1 MNKLL
6 HMSKDELKNHIL
18 DVQNVVQQ
26 ELSKGIEIDDFL
38 DETSIFDDFEDI
50 IPDEEFP
57 IFVITIL
64 NNYKSDVIMD
74 KLVNSIL
81 VLKDAKWFGGCIND
95 HFKSNPGGIA

>member
-1 MNKLL
+1 
-6 HMSKDELKNHIL
+6 MSKDELKTHIL
-18 DVQNVVQQ
+18 DVQNMVQQ
-26 ELSKGIEIDDFL
+26 ELSTGIEIDEFL
-38 DETSIFDDFEDI
+38 DETSIFDDFEEI

-81 VLKDAKWFGGCIND
+81 VLKDAK
-95 HFKSNPGGIA
+95 

>member
-6 HMSKDELKNHIL
+6 QMSKDELKTHIL
-18 DVQNVVQQ
+18 DVQNMVQQ
-26 ELSKGIEIDDFL
+26 ELSTGIEIDEFL
-38 DETSIFDDFEDI
+38 DETSIFDDFEEI

-81 VLKDAKWFGGCIND
+81 VLKDAK
-95 HFKSNPGGIA
+95 

>member
-1 MNKLL
+1 
-6 HMSKDELKNHIL
+6 MSKDELKNHIL

-81 VLKDAKWFGGCIND
+81 VLKDAK
-95 HFKSNPGGIA
+95 

>member
-81 VLKDAKWFGGCIND
+81 VLKDAK
-95 HFKSNPGGIA
+95 

>member
-1 MNKLL
+1 
-6 HMSKDELKNHIL
+6 MSKDELKTHIL

-26 ELSKGIEIDDFL
+26 ELSTGIEIDEFL
-38 DETSIFDDFEDI
+38 DETSIFDDFEEI

-81 VLKDAKWFGGCIND
+81 VLKDAK
-95 HFKSNPGGIA
+95 

>member
-6 HMSKDELKNHIL
+6 QMSKDELKTHIL

-26 ELSKGIEIDDFL
+26 ELSTGIEIDEFL
-38 DETSIFDDFEDI
+38 DETSIFDDFEEI

-81 VLKDAKWFGGCIND
+81 VLKDAK
-95 HFKSNPGGIA
+95 

>member
-18 DVQNVVQQ
+18 NVQNVVQQ

-81 VLKDAKWFGGCIND
+81 VLKDVK
-95 HFKSNPGGIA
+95 